1 MKSIWLLAQI
11 TFKEGIRN
19 RVLFGILFFAIALC
33 VANLIFTDMFA
44 HDLGKVAV
52 DVGLS
57 VVSIAGLIIIF
68 FMGINLL
75 AKDLDKQT
83 IYMMLSR
90 PISRWQYV
98 IGKFF
103 GLGLLVLTSVIILG
117 LFASGSV
124 KLAMLNAPDYVP
136 PYFSW
141 LTFAIAL
148 GYVLFSLLITT
159 SLALL
164 FTFATSSPFLAM
176 IMTACSYFIG
186 QNVELV
192 RKMYCQAGNDSGDWL
207 FGKLVEVISWVF
219 PNLAAFD
226 LKTTAAYGLPLK
238 ASHLLWSG
246 LYGISYMGLI
256 LIIAIFIFQ
265 RRELT

>member
-1 MKSIWLLAQI
+1 MKNIWLLAHI

-19 RVLFGILFFAIALC
+19 RIVLGIFFFAITLC
-33 VANLIFTDMFA
+33 VVNLIFTNMFSY
-44 HDLGKVAV
+44 DLGKVAV

-75 AKDLDKQT
+75 AGDLDKHT
-83 IYMMLSR
+83 IYMVLSW

-117 LFASGSV
+117 LFATGSV
-124 KLAMLNAPDYVP
+124 KLAMVNAPNYVP
-136 PYFSW
+136 PNFSW

-148 GYVLFSLLITT
+148 GYALIALLITM

-164 FTFATSSPFLAM
+164 FTCATSSPFLAM
-176 IMTACSYFIG
+176 LLTAGSYFIG

-192 RKMYCQAGNDSGDWL
+192 RKMYCQAENDSGDWL
-207 FGKLVEVISWVF
+207 FRKFVEAISWVF

-226 LKTTAAYGLPLK
+226 LKTTAAYGLPIK
-238 ASHLLWSG
+238 ASQLTWLG
-246 LYGISYMGLI
+246 LYGIAYMGLI
-256 LIIAIFIFQ
+256 LIIAIFIFHH
-265 RRELT
+265 RELT

>member
-1 MKSIWLLAQI
+1 MKSVWLLAQI
-11 TFKEGIRN
+11 TFKEGVRN
-19 RVLFGILFFAIALC
+19 RILLGILFFAFALC
-33 VANLIFTDMFA
+33 VFNLAFTNMFS
-44 HDLGKVAV
+44 HELGKVAV

-75 AKDLDKQT
+75 TKDLEKRT
-83 IYMMLSR
+83 IYMVLSR

-103 GLGLLVLTSVIILG
+103 GLGLLVLTCVIILG
-117 LFASGSV
+117 LFASASV
-124 KLAMLNAPDYVP
+124 KLAMLRAPSYVP
-136 PYFSW
+136 PDFSW

-148 GYVLFSLLITT
+148 GYALLSLLITT

-164 FTFATSSPFLAM
+164 FTCSTSSSFLAM
-176 IMTACSYFIG
+176 LMTACSYFIG

-192 RKMYCQAGNDSGDWL
+192 RKVYCGVGPDSGAGL
-207 FGKLVEVISWVF
+207 FGKFIDVISWIF

-238 ASHLLWSG
+238 TSQLLWSG

-256 LIIAIFIFQ
+256 LMIAILVFQ

>member
-1 MKSIWLLAQI
+1 MKSIWLLALI

-19 RVLFGILFFAIALC
+19 RVLFGIFSIAVALC
-33 VANLIFTDMFA
+33 LANLIFTNMFVY
-44 HDLGKVAV
+44 DLGKVAV

-68 FMGINLL
+68 FLGINLL
-75 AKDLDKQT
+75 TKDLEKRT
-83 IYMMLSR
+83 IYMVLSR

-103 GLGLLVLTSVIILG
+103 GLGLLILTSVIILG

-124 KLAMLNAPDYVP
+124 KLAMLQAPEYVP
-136 PYFSW
+136 PHFSW
-141 LTFAIAL
+141 LTFVIAL
-148 GYVLFSLLITT
+148 GYILFSLLITT

-164 FTFATSSPFLAM
+164 FTCGTSSSFLAM
-176 IMTACSYFIG
+176 IMTACSYLVG

-192 RKMYCQAGNDSGDWL
+192 RKMYSQAGTDLGDGLYGRL
-207 FGKLVEVISWVF
+207 FEVISWIF

-226 LKTTAAYGLPLK
+226 LKTAAAYGLPLD
-238 ASHLLWSG
+238 SSQLIWSG
-246 LYGISYMGLI
+246 IYGISYMGLI
-256 LIIAIFIFQ
+256 LVIAIFIFQ